1 MKVIGFKTSL
11 DIEKEE
17 SLISFEKQ
25 KPTAENFDVLV
36 EVNAVSVNPAD
47 AKIRIR
53 SAKDITLDNAKI
65 LGYDAVGVIK
75 EIGKDVSDFKI
86 GDRIFYAGDVSRD
99 GSNAQY
105 QLVDSRIIAKA
116 PSSLND
122 IEASVLPL
130 TSLTGWEAL
139 FDRLKVSAFE
149 KKTLLI
155 IGGAGGVGSITTQ
168 IAKELTNLTVIT
180 TASREE
186 TIAWSK
192 SMGADYVAN
201 HKDLINSVKSLGFEN
216 VDYIFNTADTIGH
229 WDAMA
234 ELIAPQ
240 GMIASIVEFDGNVN
254 LSKLQGKSAGFVWEL
269 MFTRS
274 LFKTEDMKKQHQ
286 ILSQI
291 SSLVDC
297 GRIKTTLTQSI
308 NGFTVESIKEAHSQI
323 ETGKTIGKI
332 AINYKEEGK

>member
-17 SLISFEKQ
+17 SLIYFEKQ

-36 EVNAVSVNPAD
+36 EINAVSVNPAD

-53 SAKDITLDNAKI
+53 SAKDITLDSIKI

-86 GDRIFYAGDVSRD
+86 GDRVFYAGDVTRD

-139 FDRLKVSAFE
+139 FDRLKVPLFE

-168 IAKELTNLTVIT
+168 IAKELTNLNVIT

-186 TIAWSK
+186 SISWCK
-192 SMGADYVAN
+192 SMGADYVAD
-201 HKDLINSVKSLGFEN
+201 HRDLINSVKDLGFEN

-240 GMIASIVEFDGNVN
+240 GMIASIVEFEGNVN

-291 SSLVDC
+291 SNLVDC

-308 NGFTVESIKEAHSQI
+308 NGFTLESIKEAHKQI

-332 AINYKEEGK
+332 AINYKKEGK